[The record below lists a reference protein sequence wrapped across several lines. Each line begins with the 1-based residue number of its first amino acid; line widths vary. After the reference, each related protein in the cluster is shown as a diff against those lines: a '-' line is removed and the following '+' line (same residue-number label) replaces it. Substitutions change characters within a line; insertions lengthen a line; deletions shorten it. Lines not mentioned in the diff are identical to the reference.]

1 MIVPSSNTN
10 AEPDCLL
17 LAPPGVTIH
26 TTRSGGYDVA
36 AIPDSDE
43 MRRFARQALDQLKPE
58 LITPAVLFLAHERAE
73 GEMVREA
80 FMDDLGGGD

>member
-1 MIVPSSNTN
+1 MRNFKLGDSTFVDSRRRRIGMIVPASNTN

-43 MRRFARQALDQLKPE
+43 MRRFARQALDQQLE
-58 LITPAVLFLAHERAE
+58 LLV
-73 GEMVREA
+73 
-80 FMDDLGGGD
+80 